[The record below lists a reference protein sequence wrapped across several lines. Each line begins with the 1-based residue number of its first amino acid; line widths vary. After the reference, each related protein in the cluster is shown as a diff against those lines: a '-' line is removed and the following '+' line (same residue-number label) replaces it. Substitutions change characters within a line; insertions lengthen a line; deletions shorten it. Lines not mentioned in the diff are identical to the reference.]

1 VKIFGMA
8 DPDPIVMPGLK
19 ELVSMNVL
27 AWQKATESLKT
38 ISLNEL
44 QLTPR
49 GRQMLLNNVLP
60 AVTMQN
66 KETFFYDPIR
76 KCLLEKREVEFLQEG
91 KPEIAVESEQFSEI
105 FPQVA
110 IESLLNSSK
119 FIWKSPTSVIEGL
132 EKKDAAI
139 MWKTYEGSVNLDRN
153 NISIRFANAARTEYI
168 NKLEPEYIY
177 DNFLRLTEYELEIA
191 QKLPVINLLK
201 LNSEEYE
208 IQPLQNAAANFME
221 NSKFL
226 FINHDSKQ
234 VSINSIKATRNKN
247 IIIYNSPSSE
257 KTHLQQADDTSGFL
271 LKLNDK
277 FPVDN
282 CEMLNEKSKLQIN
295 NMRISIGA
303 LNFDMPVAIKKSA
316 IDDSLNAKKLLSEL
330 AITLRSSGNSELALL
345 PAIWEDQ
352 NQFWKNSQTLLTN
365 LANSLENQAL
375 IKQLSETNTISKS
388 LKKLAE
394 IYQKLAAF
402 LEQNKLSHLL
412 KTEDYSQII
421 EKYKKNELGKFIK
434 SWKIFYSQFAIAL
447 NEFDLNIENSRMSRL
462 NKFLQQ
468 PNKFKKTSIIDHQ
481 NGYGNDERLEKVA

>member
-1 VKIFGMA
+1 
-8 DPDPIVMPGLK
+8 
-19 ELVSMNVL
+19 
-27 AWQKATESLKT
+27 
-38 ISLNEL
+38 
-44 QLTPR
+44 
-49 GRQMLLNNVLP
+49 
-60 AVTMQN
+60 
-66 KETFFYDPIR
+66 
-76 KCLLEKREVEFLQEG
+76 
-91 KPEIAVESEQFSEI
+91 
-105 FPQVA
+105 
-110 IESLLNSSK
+110 
-119 FIWKSPTSVIEGL
+119 
-132 EKKDAAI
+132 
-139 MWKTYEGSVNLDRN
+139 
-153 NISIRFANAARTEYI
+153 
-168 NKLEPEYIY
+168 
-177 DNFLRLTEYELEIA
+177 
-191 QKLPVINLLK
+191 
-201 LNSEEYE
+201 
-208 IQPLQNAAANFME
+208 
-221 NSKFL
+221 
-226 FINHDSKQ
+226 
-234 VSINSIKATRNKN
+234 
-247 IIIYNSPSSE
+247 
-257 KTHLQQADDTSGFL
+257 
-271 LKLNDK
+271 
-277 FPVDN
+277 
-282 CEMLNEKSKLQIN
+282 MLNEKSKLQIN